1 MKSSAVRI
9 TAGGQLVP
17 CDVEQALAGSR
28 EGSATYWISV
38 TGYEVAELD
47 AWLEPLNLTT
57 FARNRLLNQ
66 GEITKVVSVGTGIIL
81 DLRVLPPAPT
91 TAPRQV
97 ALLRLENLVVQF
109 DPEPWT
115 EAPALE
121 SRIRDFELMEASSTG
136 LLLSV
141 LLLEAKRVSQD
152 VRGIRSDVFELD
164 ERMDRDPGGVSQ
176 SEILEL
182 KDRLQRLFAV
192 AEEQLDSLASLT
204 APGDELLDL
213 SNLRGMVH
221 LLSSVAGFSERMA
234 ERLEKRIAD
243 LRQRYDAH
251 QQEKLNHR
259 LAVLTMVSAIFLP
272 LTLVA
277 GIWGMNFEQM
287 PELAQPLGY
296 PAALTLMAG
305 LAGGMLWF
313 FRRKGW
319 FD

>member
-1 MKSSAVRI
+1 MNSSAVRI
-9 TAGGQLVP
+9 TAEGQLEP
-17 CDVEQALAGSR
+17 CDVDQALAGSR
-28 EGSATYWISV
+28 DGSATSWISV
-38 TGYEVAELD
+38 DDYRSEELD
-47 AWLEPLNLTT
+47 AWMDRLNLTPFT
-57 FARNRLLNQ
+57 RNRLLQQ
-66 GEITKVVSVGTGIIL
+66 GKITKVVPVAEGLIL
-81 DLRVLPPAPT
+81 DLRVLPEASK

-97 ALLRLENLVVQF
+97 AFLAQENLVVQL
-109 DPEPWT
+109 DPE
-115 EAPALE
+115 AGLD
-121 SRIRDFELMEASSTG
+121 SRARDSRGQGFELMDTSSTG
-136 LLLSV
+136 MLLSV
-141 LLLEAKRVSQD
+141 FLFEAKRVSQE

-176 SEILEL
+176 PEMLEL
-182 KDRLQRLFAV
+182 KDRLLRLVAV
-192 AEEQLDSLASLT
+192 AEEQLDSFEAVT
-204 APGDELLDL
+204 APGNERLDL
-213 SNLRGMVH
+213 SDLQGTVH
-221 LLSSVAGFSERMA
+221 LLSSVAGSSERMA

-243 LRQRYDAH
+243 LRQRYDSH